1 LQILTTARKHFA
13 RGGPRRLQ
21 YTLPPLVFEALKLVR
36 SLQAQ
41 DLPEEGEGSGSV
53 SLKKVFQFLHQT
65 VEALAM
71 IPAAELSLRLYL
83 QCAEAAGDCG
93 LEPVA
98 YEFFTQAFVL
108 YEEEIS
114 VSHEAD
120 ATHCDVQLAYS
131 KETPCLL
138 LCCCVGIAGFQGP
151 SDCPSTHY
159 WHVAK
164 NTGVWS

>member
-1 LQILTTARKHFA
+1 LTTARKHFVQ
-13 RGGPRRLQ
+13 GGPRRLQ
-21 YTLPPLVFEALKLVR
+21 YTLPPLIFTALKLVH

-53 SLKKVFQFLHQT
+53 SLKKVFQFLHQM

-71 IPAAELSLRLYL
+71 VPAAELSLRLYL

-108 YEEEIS
+108 YEEEVS
-114 VSHEAD
+114 VSQEAD
-120 ATHCDVQLAYS
+120 PSHCDQCAPAVKTWHSMLIGY
-131 KETPCLL
+131 
-138 LCCCVGIAGFQGP
+138 CCVGIAGFQSS
-151 SDCPSTHY
+151 SDCPTTH
-159 WHVAK
+159 HRHIAK
-164 NTGVWS
+164 NTSIWS

>member
-1 LQILTTARKHFA
+1 MPDSGGSRNDSSCRIVPALVPPMCRGIPCHPLDLLFFWGPLQLIFVVSWNPVTLVSTIL
-13 RGGPRRLQ
+13 Q
-21 YTLPPLVFEALKLVR
+21 
-36 SLQAQ
+36 
-41 DLPEEGEGSGSV
+41 
-53 SLKKVFQFLHQT
+53 
-65 VEALAM
+65 
-71 IPAAELSLRLYL
+71 
-83 QCAEAAGDCG
+83 AAGDCG

-138 LCCCVGIAGFQGP
+138 LCCCMGIAGFQGP

>member
-1 LQILTTARKHFA
+1 MCRGIPCHSLDLLFFWGPLQLIFVVSWNPVTLVSTIL
-13 RGGPRRLQ
+13 Q
-21 YTLPPLVFEALKLVR
+21 
-36 SLQAQ
+36 
-41 DLPEEGEGSGSV
+41 
-53 SLKKVFQFLHQT
+53 
-65 VEALAM
+65 
-71 IPAAELSLRLYL
+71 
-83 QCAEAAGDCG
+83 AAGDCG

-120 ATHCDVQLAYS
+120 ATHCDVQLAHS
-131 KETPCLL
+131 KEIPCLL

-159 WHVAK
+159 WHIAK

>member
-1 LQILTTARKHFA
+1 
-13 RGGPRRLQ
+13 
-21 YTLPPLVFEALKLVR
+21 
-36 SLQAQ
+36 
-41 DLPEEGEGSGSV
+41 
-53 SLKKVFQFLHQT
+53 
-65 VEALAM
+65 M

-83 QCAEAAGDCG
+83 QCAEVFLAIHWICSFFWGPLQLIFVVSWNPVTLVSTILQAAGDCG